1 MTGPGFE
8 EAAARVR
15 AALRARPAVPL
26 RIEGF
31 RPAAVLVPI
40 LNRPGGPTLLFTL
53 RTEDVPHHK
62 GEISFPGGGRE
73 TGERAEAAALREA
86 LEEVGLEPGRVEVL
100 GEMDD
105 LPSVWRYVVTPVA
118 AAIADP
124 PATFHAQPGEVVEPF
139 EVPLAALL
147 APRVRRAEWFEPS
160 RLPSDVA
167 RAILDVRSARE
178 DVDPAT
184 GRYRVWFFDASPD
197 RVVWGLTGRILAELL
212 DRVFPAGLAPGPPGG

>member
-15 AALRARPAVPL
+15 AALLARPPARL
-26 RIEGF
+26 EIDGF

-62 GEISFPGGGRE
+62 GEISFPGGGRAA
-73 TGERAEAAALREA
+73 GEHAEAAALREA
-86 LEEVGLEPGRVEVL
+86 LEEVGLDPARADVL
-100 GEMDD
+100 GTLDD

-118 AAIADP
+118 AAVVDP
-124 PATFHAQPGEVVEPF
+124 PARFHAQAGEVVEPF

-147 APRVRRAEWFEPS
+147 APGIRRAEWFEPS
-160 RLPSDVA
+160 RLPPDVA
-167 RAILDVRSARE
+167 RALLALRGAHD

-184 GRYRVWFFDASPD
+184 GRYRVWFFDASPE
-197 RVVWGLTGRILAELL
+197 RIVWGLTGRILADLI
-212 DRVFPAGLAPGPPGG
+212 DRAFPAR

>member
-15 AALRARPAVPL
+15 AALLARPAVRL
-26 RIEGF
+26 EIDGF

-62 GEISFPGGGRE
+62 GEISFPGGGRAA
-73 TGERAEAAALREA
+73 GEHAEAAGLREA
-86 LEEVGLEPGRVEVL
+86 LEEVGLEPARAEVL
-100 GEMDD
+100 GAMDD

-124 PATFHAQPGEVVEPF
+124 PAGFHAQAGEVVEPF

-147 APRVRRAEWFEPS
+147 APGIRRAEWFEPS
-160 RLPSDVA
+160 RLPPDVA
-167 RAILDVRSARE
+167 RAILAIRGAHD
-178 DVDPAT
+178 DVDPST

-197 RVVWGLTGRILAELL
+197 RIVWGLTGRILADLI
-212 DRVFPAGLAPGPPGG
+212 DRAFPAP